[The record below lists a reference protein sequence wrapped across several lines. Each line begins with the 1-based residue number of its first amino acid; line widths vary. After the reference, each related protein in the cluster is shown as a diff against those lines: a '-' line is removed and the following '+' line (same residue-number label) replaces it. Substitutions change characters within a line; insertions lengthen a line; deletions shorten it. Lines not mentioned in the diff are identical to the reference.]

1 MGPKL
6 STHVA
11 SGEALTLDI
20 RTRKRKKY
28 TPGPGDVFA
37 DEYGGK
43 WLMALGQSGER
54 IAVSLDTWI
63 ASPAADIDPASYI
76 DSMLILTEDE

>member
-1 MGPKL
+1 
-6 STHVA
+6 
-11 SGEALTLDI
+11 LTLDI

-28 TPGPGDVFA
+28 TPCPGDVFA

-43 WLMALGQSGER
+43 WLLALNQSGEH

-63 ASPAADIDPASYI
+63 AFPISDMNPASYI